1 MENFGPEMNGVV
13 ETIKIFFAQRD
24 FILNEI
30 KKVRSDSIKAKNLK
44 LKLKPNNTTLKKF
57 QKVLKTLQ

>member
-1 MENFGPEMNGVV
+1 MVDTV
-13 ETIKIFFAQRD
+13 KLFFDQRD

-30 KKVRSDSIKAKNLK
+30 KKVKSDSVKAKVLK
-44 LKLKPNNTTLKKF
+44 LKLKPINTKLKKF